1 MAEIP
6 AIEGGTPVRE
16 RLIPYGHHWIDDA
29 DIAAVNTV
37 LKSDWITQGENVA
50 DFEAAVA
57 RYCGAR
63 YAVAVSSGTAAL
75 HAACAVAGIGA
86 GDEAIVPTM
95 TFAATPNAVV
105 YCGGTPVFCDV
116 LADTLNADPADIRR
130 RITGRTKALLPVDFA
145 GHPADIDEI
154 KALAREAGAV
164 VIADAAHSLGA
175 TYRGQRVGSLADM
188 TVLSFHPV
196 KHITTGEGGMVLT
209 DNPEYFQ
216 RLCEFRHHGI
226 VRGDAADGG
235 WFYRIEHLGHNF
247 RITDFQC
254 VLGLNQLG
262 RLDQFI
268 ARRREIAAR
277 YLGELADIREIALPL
292 TRQDAEPVYHLFVIR
307 LNLEMLSADRRR
319 IYDALRAENIG
330 VGVHYIPVHR
340 QPYYEREFGYREGAF
355 PVAEN
360 YYERALTLPLFPAM
374 NDTDA
379 ADVIRAVRK
388 VIGYYRGGSGGN

>member
-6 AIEGGTPVRE
+6 ALEGGTPVRE

-29 DIAAVNTV
+29 DIAAVNGV
-37 LKSDWITQGENVA
+37 LKSEWITQGENVA
-50 DFEAAVA
+50 EFEAAVA
-57 RYCGAR
+57 RYCGAG

-75 HAACAVAGIGA
+75 HAACAVGGITA

-116 LADTLNADPADIRR
+116 LPDTLNADPADMRR
-130 RITGRTKALLPVDFA
+130 RITGHTKALLPVDFA
-145 GHPADIDEI
+145 GHPADMDEI

-164 VIADAAHSLGA
+164 VIEDAAHSLGA
-175 TYRGQRVGSLADM
+175 NYRGRPVGSLADM

-209 DNPEYFQ
+209 DNPEYRQ
-216 RLCEFRHHGI
+216 RLIEFRHHGI
-226 VRGDAADGG
+226 VRGDEADGG
-235 WFYRIEHLGHNF
+235 WFYRIERLGYNF

-262 RLDQFI
+262 RLDGFI
-268 ARRREIAAR
+268 ERRREIAAR
-277 YLGELADIREIALPL
+277 YLRKLADLSEIALPV
-292 TRQDAEPVYHLFVIR
+292 TREDAQPVYHLFVIQ
-307 LNLEMLSADRRR
+307 LNLAMLGADRRR

-340 QPYYEREFGYREGAF
+340 QPYYEREYGYREGDF
-355 PVAEN
+355 PAAEA
-360 YYERALTLPLFPAM
+360 YYARALTLPLFPAM
-374 NDTDA
+374 SD
-379 ADVIRAVRK
+379 ADVTDVIHAVRK
-388 VIGYYRGGSGGN
+388 VIGYYRL

>member
-1 MAEIP
+1 MAETP
-6 AIEGGTPVRE
+6 AIEGGTPVRD

-29 DIAAVNTV
+29 DIAAVSAV

-50 DFEAAVA
+50 EFEAAVA

-95 TFAATPNAVV
+95 TFAATSNAVV

-116 LADTLNADPADIRR
+116 LPDTLNADPADIRR
-130 RITGRTKALLPVDFA
+130 RITGRTKALLPVDFT
-145 GHPADIDEI
+145 GHPADMDEI

-164 VIADAAHSLGA
+164 VIEDAAHSLGA
-175 TYRGQRVGSLADM
+175 SYRGQPVGSLADM

-216 RLCEFRHHGI
+216 RLSEFRHHGI
-226 VRGDAADGG
+226 VRGGEADGG
-235 WFYRIEHLGHNF
+235 WFYRIERLGHNF

-262 RLDQFI
+262 KLDQFI

-277 YLGELADIREIALPL
+277 YLRELADVPQIKLPV
-292 TRQDAEPVYHLFVIR
+292 TRGEVDPVYHLFVIQ
-307 LNLEMLSADRRR
+307 LNLETLTADRRR

-340 QPYYEREFGYREGAF
+340 QPYYQREYGYREGDF
-355 PVAEN
+355 PVAED
-360 YYERALTLPLFPAM
+360 YYARALTLPLFPAM
-374 NDTDA
+374 SDTDV
-379 ADVIRAVRK
+379 ADVIHAVRK
-388 VIGYYRGGSGGN
+388 VIGYYRL